1 MSQGP
6 ESAPGDTTGDA
17 NTILLPLPGV
27 QWPTFLSATEE
38 KKNDSFNSSQMA
50 FVLIEV
56 RNALPG
62 RRYLKYR
69 SNFPF
74 ILALYSEDEG
84 KSEAN
89 KLALKRKE
97 KQKKTEAK
105 KKIKMGRQKLF
116 VNMKLV
122 ASSLRI
128 KGNVSER

>member
-1 MSQGP
+1 MTNVFVP
-6 ESAPGDTTGDA
+6 
-17 NTILLPLPGV
+17 
-27 QWPTFLSATEE
+27 SATEE

-50 FVLIEV
+50 FVLIQV